1 MIYTYNRKKAYFV
14 MLLATILSWYGILL
28 MTQKEIKIKKRHCI
42 ALGFALAGYTL
53 WWFKFIY
60 LVKTN

>member
-14 MLLATILSWYGILL
+14 MLISTILSWYGILL
-28 MTQKEIKIKKRHCI
+28 MTQKEVKIKKRHCI
-42 ALGFALAGYTL
+42 ALGFALIGYTL

-60 LVKTN
+60 LVKSN